1 MFDIVYNNKKHNK
14 NKIKMQYVKVAK
26 GEAMIKR
33 KVRFFVE
40 IKESGE
46 QVPCINAT
54 QVTKTLKDKMGLEFS
69 TSDVYN
75 WTNPVRRKINLTKR
89 GFGDGFMILKVPRN
103 KNKHELADE
112 RLGLAPI
119 AEEESGDGGEDG
131 GEQGIE
137 G

>member
-1 MFDIVYNNKKHNK
+1 
-14 NKIKMQYVKVAK
+14 MQYVKVAK
-26 GEAMIKR
+26 GETMIKR

-40 IKESGE
+40 IKTSGE
-46 QVPCINAT
+46 RVACINAT

-75 WTNPVRRKINLTKR
+75 WTNPVRRKKNLTKR

-103 KNKHELADE
+103 KNKADLADE

-131 GEQGIE
+131 DEQGSE

>member
-1 MFDIVYNNKKHNK
+1 
-14 NKIKMQYVKVAK
+14 MQYVKLAK

-40 IKESGE
+40 YPESGE
-46 QVPCINAT
+46 RVACINAT

-75 WTNPVRRKINLTKR
+75 WTNPVRRKKNLTKR
-89 GFGDGFMILKVPRN
+89 GFGAGFTILKVP
-103 KNKHELADE
+103 KNTSKLTDE
-112 RLGLAPI
+112 RLGLPPI
-119 AEEESGDGGEDG
+119 AEEESGGVGGDED
-131 GEQGIE
+131 EQGIE